1 MCVRCRFCIQR
12 GGRALIADDMGLG
25 KTLQA
30 ICVACYYRQEWP
42 LLVICPSSVR
52 IAWAEVSIDNLLII
66 SPFETLERSS
76 IKKTGMYWFM
86 IILHVHIM

>member
-1 MCVRCRFCIQR
+1 MCACVCVCVCVHFVEFFMFVCVRCRFCIQR

-52 IAWAEVSIDNLLII
+52 IAWAEVSIDN
-66 SPFETLERSS
+66 
-76 IKKTGMYWFM
+76 
-86 IILHVHIM
+86 